1 MELHRGV
8 RAMTDQ
14 ISNLQQENANKVKGE
29 GVVAAANGPAS
40 DANAQIDGLLV
51 VYCSLQV

>member
-1 MELHRGV
+1 
-8 RAMTDQ
+8 MTDQ